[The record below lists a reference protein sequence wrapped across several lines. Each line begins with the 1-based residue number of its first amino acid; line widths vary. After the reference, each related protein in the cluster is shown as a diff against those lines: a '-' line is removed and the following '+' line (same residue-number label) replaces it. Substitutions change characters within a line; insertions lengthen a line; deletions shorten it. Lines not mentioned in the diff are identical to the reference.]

1 MQMATGLSEDFR
13 RIRIATGL
21 KGQPWGICSI
31 VPAGRILIYDALRRA
46 DETAEVLAMRGYR
59 DGGTICPHF
68 HTTLRDGLSR
78 DLCGCG
84 SCSRIFPR

>member
-1 MQMATGLSEDFR
+1 MIAGMAMQMATGLSEDFR

-31 VPAGRILIYDALRRA
+31 VPAGRILIHDALRRA

-59 DGGTICPHF
+59 DGGQSARTFIQHSVM
-68 HTTLRDGLSR
+68 D
-78 DLCGCG
+78 
-84 SCSRIFPR
+84 